1 LPAVPCLQGP
11 TQAQQTSHEGVRH
24 MNYSD
29 DSGWLGG
36 VFWVFWLIWLVLILV
51 AGWKMYVKAGQ
62 QGWVSLIPIINILGL
77 LKIVHRP
84 WWWILLMLIP
94 FVNVVVAII
103 IMLDLAKAFGHGV
116 GMALL
121 LILLTPIGYLML
133 GFGGSQYQLQ
143 KDPLF
148 G

>member
-1 LPAVPCLQGP
+1 VEDSSGLF
-11 TQAQQTSHEGVRH
+11 SGVGLVL
-24 MNYSD
+24 M
-29 DSGWLGG
+29 LA
-36 VFWVFWLIWLVLILV
+36 WLVFILV
-51 AGWKMYVKAGQ
+51 AGWKMYAKAGQ
-62 QGWVSLIPIINILGL
+62 PGWVAIIPIINILGL

-94 FVNVVVAII
+94 FVGFVVGII
-103 IMLDLAKAFGHGV
+103 LMIDLAKAFGHGV

-121 LILLTPIGYLML
+121 LVFLTAIGFLVL
-133 GFGGSQYQLQ
+133 GFGSSAYQLE

>member
-1 LPAVPCLQGP
+1 
-11 TQAQQTSHEGVRH
+11 
-24 MNYSD
+24 MDYSD
-29 DSGWLGG
+29 DSSWLGG

-62 QGWVSLIPIINILGL
+62 KGWVSLIPILNILGL

-94 FVNVVVAII
+94 FVNFVVGII

-143 KDPLF
+143 EDPLF

>member
-1 LPAVPCLQGP
+1 V
-11 TQAQQTSHEGVRH
+11 
-24 MNYSD
+24 NYD
-29 DSGWLGG
+29 DGSWLGG
-36 VFWVFWLIWLVLILV
+36 VFWVFWLIWVVLILV

-62 QGWVSLIPIINILGL
+62 QGWVSLIPILNILGL

-84 WWWILLMLIP
+84 WWWILLLLIP
-94 FVNVVVAII
+94 FVNLVVGVI

-116 GMALL
+116 GMALVL
-121 LILLTPIGYLML
+121 VFLTVIGYLVL

-143 KDPLF
+143 EDPLF

>member
-1 LPAVPCLQGP
+1 
-11 TQAQQTSHEGVRH
+11 

-62 QGWVSLIPIINILGL
+62 KGWVSLIPILNILGL

-84 WWWILLMLIP
+84 WWWILLLLIP
-94 FVNVVVAII
+94 FVNLVVGII
-103 IMLDLAKAFGHGV
+103 LMLDLAKAFGHGV

-121 LILLTPIGYLML
+121 LIFLTAIAYLVL